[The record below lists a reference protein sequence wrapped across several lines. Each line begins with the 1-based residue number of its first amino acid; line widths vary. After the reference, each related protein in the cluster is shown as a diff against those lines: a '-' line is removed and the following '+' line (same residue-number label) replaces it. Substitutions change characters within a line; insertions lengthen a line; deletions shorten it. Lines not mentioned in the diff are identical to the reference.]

1 VVDDRVPRFGVIVPC
16 RNEAAVVGRRIRNL
30 ARLDWPATER
40 PHRILVVDDG
50 SSDGTLEAA
59 HQAIGE
65 LGPCAGLEFAAT
77 RNDGPHGKTEAMSL
91 AIDALDDVDLLLLT
105 DADVVFRDPVPS
117 ELAASFESD
126 TKLGMACGAQ
136 EFVDRLPSD
145 GSCGEPTP
153 AGEGYDRFTAVVRR
167 IESRFGRLFSVHGQ
181 CLAWRRELGI
191 RPDRGFAAD
200 DLDLRQQVRALGRGV
215 RLVPTARFLEEKIS
229 ESSER
234 ERQAVRRAEA
244 YFQFVRHTPHGSG
257 SGALDALHWLAYR
270 WLPQTFPVG
279 LGLAVVALLAVLL
292 IPGAR
297 ATVGPVGVGAAIVVL
312 VAIAPFG
319 ARTWRLSRW
328 IERASSNERRHG
340 RSSSWETRRT

>member
-1 VVDDRVPRFGVIVPC
+1 MVDDRVPRFGVIVPC

-126 TKLGMACGAQ
+126 T
-136 EFVDRLPSD
+136 
-145 GSCGEPTP
+145 
-153 AGEGYDRFTAVVRR
+153 
-167 IESRFGRLFSVHGQ
+167 
-181 CLAWRRELGI
+181 
-191 RPDRGFAAD
+191 
-200 DLDLRQQVRALGRGV
+200 
-215 RLVPTARFLEEKIS
+215 
-229 ESSER
+229 
-234 ERQAVRRAEA
+234 
-244 YFQFVRHTPHGSG
+244 
-257 SGALDALHWLAYR
+257 
-270 WLPQTFPVG
+270 
-279 LGLAVVALLAVLL
+279 
-292 IPGAR
+292 
-297 ATVGPVGVGAAIVVL
+297 
-312 VAIAPFG
+312 
-319 ARTWRLSRW
+319 
-328 IERASSNERRHG
+328 
-340 RSSSWETRRT
+340 